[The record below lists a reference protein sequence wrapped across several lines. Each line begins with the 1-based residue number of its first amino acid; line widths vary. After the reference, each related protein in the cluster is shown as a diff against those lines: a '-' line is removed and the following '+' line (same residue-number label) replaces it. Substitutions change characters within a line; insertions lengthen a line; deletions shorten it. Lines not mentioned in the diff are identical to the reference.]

1 MDTTNKLSEFI
12 TEDVA
17 YFLGMTVGKGT
28 LIHGNENTK
37 LMIQFPFKNLEAEGI
52 TQSYDTHLYL
62 SNSVDRILSRLR
74 RLGFDIE
81 KNVDEESRSVSLI
94 INWHEYDISSQL
106 LHFLLNGEHSDYHS
120 FRIPKAIFEADT
132 EKQKEFLRGYFDVT
146 GHIRK
151 SNADRG
157 GQHRIYLEVD
167 QRNWLLNVDLYE
179 LIEKHLGI
187 PIQTINFG
195 HPNFR
200 GATGWGKE
208 HQIKIYANRFLPIG
222 SYLSHKND
230 VLRELAAQNRSGV
243 GINRRGPMIGT
254 KPSIPEENSNR
265 LPDYIRNKHFNH
277 YTELLQCLIEYK
289 ISHE

>member
-17 YFLGMTVGKGT
+17 YFLGMVVGKGT

-52 TQSYDTHLYL
+52 TQSYDTPLYL

-74 RLGFDIE
+74 RLGFNIE
-81 KNVDEESRSVSLI
+81 KNVDEESKSVSLI

-120 FRIPKAIFEADT
+120 FRIPKAIFESDT

-179 LIEKHLGI
+179 LIEKYLGI

-200 GATGWGKE
+200 GATGWAKE
-208 HQIKIYANRFLPIG
+208 HQVKIYANQFLSIG
-222 SYLSHKND
+222 SYLSYKNE
-230 VLRELAAQNRSGV
+230 VLRELAAQNRPGV
-243 GINRRGPMIGT
+243 GTNRRGPVITT
-254 KPSIPEENSNR
+254 KPSIPEENSDR

-289 ISHE
+289 ASHE